1 MEKIHQAIKYEIGIT
16 LIPLVGD
23 ITGKKLISYC
33 GSAEAV
39 FKETKK
45 NLRKIP
51 GIGESTISAIRGSSI
66 LTRAEKEI
74 EFIRKYHIDPVYY
87 LNPAYPQRLRNCID
101 SPVMLYFKGNSDLN
115 HSRVVSI
122 VGTRTPTTYGKK
134 ICREIV
140 EQLKEYNVTLVSGL
154 AYGIDSIAHRTS
166 VLNAIPNIAVLGH
179 GLDRIYPGVNKKLA
193 VEIMQNGGLLT
204 DFTSQTKPDYINFP
218 KRNRIVAGISD
229 AVLVVES
236 ARKGGALITAD
247 IANSYNKDV
256 FAVPGK
262 LHDKYS
268 EGCNYLISTNRAALF
283 QSVEEFVML
292 MGWEQT
298 KNKKNVQKKLFVD
311 LNIEEK
317 SILKLIQEKCGIG
330 IDKIS
335 IESQISMTK
344 LSSILLKLEMEGLII
359 CLPGKYYKLA

>member
-1 MEKIHQAIKYEIGIT
+1 MNHTLKYEIGIT

-23 ITGKKLISYC
+23 ITAKKLISYC

-45 NLRKIP
+45 KLRRIP
-51 GIGESTISAIRGSSI
+51 GIGETTINAIKGKTI
-66 LTRAEKEI
+66 LNRADEEI
-74 EFIRKYHIDPVYY
+74 TFIEKYHINPVYY
-87 LNPAYPQRLRNCID
+87 LSPDYPQRLRNCID

-115 HSRVVSI
+115 HSRVLSI
-122 VGTRTPTTYGKK
+122 VGTRNPSLYGKN
-134 ICREIV
+134 ICREII
-140 EQLKEYNVTLVSGL
+140 EQLKEYNVMVVSGL

-166 VLNAIPNIAVLGH
+166 VNSDITNIAVLGH
-179 GLDRIYPGVNKKLA
+179 GLDRIYPGENKKLA
-193 VEIMQNGGLLT
+193 VRIMQNGGLLT
-204 DFTSQTKPDYINFP
+204 DFISGTKPDYINFP
-218 KRNRIVAGISD
+218 KRNRIVAGMSD

-236 ARKGGALITAD
+236 AKKGGALITAD

-262 LHDKYS
+262 LHEKYS

-283 QSVEEFVML
+283 QSVEEFVMM

-298 KNKKNVQKKLFVD
+298 KSRKSVQKKLFVD
-311 LNIEEK
+311 LNSEEK
-317 SILKLIQEKCGIG
+317 LILNLIEQKAGIG

-335 IESQISMTK
+335 IESQINMTK

-359 CLPGKYYKLA
+359 CLPGKYYKIA